1 MLPYKT
7 VDEYIRAQTPKA
19 QSLLSVLRNLVRKT
33 VPDAV
38 ESLSYAMPAYKY
50 RGRPLI
56 YFAAFEHHIGV
67 YATPSAN
74 TAFSHKLAQYK
85 QGKGSIQFPIDEPL
99 PVALIREMIQY
110 KVKEITETDK
120 K

>member
-1 MLPYKT
+1 MIKFKT
-7 VDEYIRAQTPKA
+7 VDEYFLTQTPKA
-19 QSLLSVLRNLVRKT
+19 QPLLTILRNLVKKT
-33 VPDAV
+33 VPEAV
-38 ESLSYAMPAYKY
+38 ESISYAMPAYKY
-50 RGRPLI
+50 HGRPLI

-99 PVALIREMIQY
+99 PIDLIREMIQY
-110 KVKEITETDK
+110 KVKEITETVK